1 MPCHRSWGILWLMR
15 KSVVMTFSFTA
26 NAGIPPKRQNDIG
39 ALWGVLVCL
48 LTNTKKLPS
57 LPLPRLWLPCKW
69 NPDASPRGQ
78 PQHLPRCSVRLTEDP
93 GPWGWA
99 DAGKKT
105 RSCCPQLAQ
114 VSVRP
119 GTETWWLCCWAWLA
133 NSKKKGNYNQNA
145 FKRSRGFGWSPKH
158 TVCSLHP
165 PLCDASI
172 WALQPLGHLWHVQ
185 QAAMQGRRCRCRSLL
200 AKWKGRAT
208 SLLQAL
214 LLEVSVPT
222 GSLTAWRNCALG
234 WSNPPAPPPPGKP
247 FSWRQRNSACRW
259 VQCSVPPGRSCQL
272 LQKYE

>member
-26 NAGIPPKRQNDIG
+26 NAGTPPRWQNDIR

-57 LPLPRLWLPCKW
+57 LPLPQLWLPCKW

-78 PQHLPRCSVRLTEDP
+78 PQHLPRCSVQLTEDP
-93 GPWGWA
+93 GPQGWA

-133 NSKKKGNYNQNA
+133 NSKKREIITKMLLKGQGDLGAVPNTLYAPYIYLYVMLLSGVYNLRAA
-145 FKRSRGFGWSPKH
+145 FGMFSKQQCKGDDAGAGLFWLSGKEELLHCSRPYCWRS
-158 TVCSLHP
+158 
-165 PLCDASI
+165 
-172 WALQPLGHLWHVQ
+172 
-185 QAAMQGRRCRCRSLL
+185 
-200 AKWKGRAT
+200 
-208 SLLQAL
+208 
-214 LLEVSVPT
+214 VSPT
-222 GSLTAWRNCALG
+222 GSLAAWQNCALG
-234 WSNPPAPPPPGKP
+234 WSNLPAPPPPGKP
-247 FSWRQRNSACRW
+247 FSWR
-259 VQCSVPPGRSCQL
+259 
-272 LQKYE
+272 